1 MRTLVEAPVP
11 PSRQHRAAVSRR
23 LGWAQE
29 SADRGDYADAL
40 LWFHVL
46 EATGEQIPP
55 EYQSKRLAWNR
66 QLIADGTDWTE
77 S

>member
-1 MRTLVEAPVP
+1 MSISSEASAEPLE
-11 PSRQHRAAVSRR
+11 RHGAAVRNS

-29 SADRGDYADAL
+29 SADRGDYVDAL
-40 LWFHVL
+40 LWLHVI

-55 EYQSKRLAWNR
+55 AYSAKRLLWSKH
-66 QLIADGTDWTE
+66 LSSSI